1 MYGAG
6 QHIFR
11 KFFISPHCVVYP
23 QYFAIPPSCREY
35 FRDRPRG
42 EFLTRGAALSSQGGN
57 NGGGAGGGGRTAAE
71 SRDGRG
77 GATAGG
83 HDYGSNQRYMAA
95 AASQAARLG
104 RNLSSEKLVS
114 QPEQQQRQRHP
125 TILRKSEFRD
135 QLILQ

>member
-1 MYGAG
+1 
-6 QHIFR
+6 
-11 KFFISPHCVVYP
+11 
-23 QYFAIPPSCREY
+23 
-35 FRDRPRG
+35 
-42 EFLTRGAALSSQGGN
+42 
-57 NGGGAGGGGRTAAE
+57 
-71 SRDGRG
+71 
-77 GATAGG
+77 
-83 HDYGSNQRYMAA
+83 MAA